1 MKQNFLREWQRFKG
15 RCIYSSAGLI
25 LAWREEHSFRFW
37 AYMNII
43 SASLSLYLPIPI
55 VFRGLIICLGILV
68 LAAEC
73 FNTAI
78 ERVVNHLSPGPHPL
92 AKAAKD
98 AGSAGVA
105 LTAIAAGVAWVF
117 ALIFLFSD
125 KQV

>member
-1 MKQNFLREWQRFKG
+1 MKQAVRLEWDRFVG
-15 RCIYSSAGLI
+15 RCVYSTQGLL

-37 AYMNII
+37 VVINAV
-43 SASLSLYLPIPI
+43 SAGLALMLPLSAT
-55 VFRGLIICLGILV
+55 FTALIIAFGVLI

-78 ERVVNHLSPGPHPL
+78 ERVVNHLSPDPHPL

-105 LTAIAAGVAWVF
+105 VTGIAAGIIWVG
-117 ALIFLFSD
+117 AVWSLF
-125 KQV
+125 